1 MYYNISSITSFRNKY
16 IIINIPPK
24 FLVAVIQKD
33 LSSLAKRINTSA
45 FYDKLE
51 NKLANKTSKIQR
63 QIKMQQRK
71 LEDIQ
76 KRITN
81 MLSKLA
87 DDLITI
93 DEYRLFALGL
103 EAEKQELED
112 KLAKHDG
119 VITNEINVETLIKLH
134 EEFKKAMNFE
144 NLPTEIL
151 NRFIA
156 KIEIKEDC
164 APASIIDSR
173 ILFNHH
179 RSK

>member
-1 MYYNISSITSFRNKY
+1 LYYNISSITSFRNKY

-76 KRITN
+76 KRITS

-93 DEYRLFALGL
+93 DEYRLFALG
-103 EAEKQELED
+103 
-112 KLAKHDG
+112 
-119 VITNEINVETLIKLH
+119 
-134 EEFKKAMNFE
+134 
-144 NLPTEIL
+144 
-151 NRFIA
+151 
-156 KIEIKEDC
+156 
-164 APASIIDSR
+164 
-173 ILFNHH
+173 
-179 RSK
+179 